1 MSVGRVLAV
10 DWGDRRIGLAV
21 SDALRMIASPA
32 GTIHRRAG
40 KRPPVAELLRQ
51 AEAIGDVE
59 LVVFGLPLD
68 GNGDETP
75 RCAEVRDVARKVVE
89 RSGLAVA
96 FLDERFTTAKALRTI
111 QEMGGSTRGRKDDV
125 DALAATVLLQQALA
139 MGVSAAS
146 HDLAPDA
153 IAPAGDDESTHDTH
167 DTHDAHDAGARDVAA
182 PDASADGGDARA

>member
-1 MSVGRVLAV
+1 MGRVLAV
-10 DWGDRRIGLAV
+10 DWGDKRIGLAA
-21 SDALRMIASPA
+21 SDALRMIASPL

-51 AEAIGDVE
+51 VE
-59 LVVFGLPLD
+59 SLGEVDLVVFGLPLD
-68 GNGDETP
+68 GDGDETP

-139 MGVSAAS
+139 MGVSAAT
-146 HDLAPDA
+146 HGAPDGA
-153 IAPAGDDESTHDTH
+153 GPERGDAPA
-167 DTHDAHDAGARDVAA
+167 
-182 PDASADGGDARA
+182 